1 VNANNTNTITAAT
14 TSTTTP
20 SSTQQ
25 TSANAVNGNR
35 EQVFAL
41 MADISPE
48 VQLPKTP
55 FCIRSNPTYTLIR
68 LFESNLVFGMADIRD
83 VLEVGHNDHTFS
95 IPKCHNV
102 ATFIEKILTLLDS
115 GASDH
120 CFITKSWFSSYNM
133 ISPPQR
139 GNSAGK
145 DSTFTIDSTGVAEF
159 STTINSVASRIKMN
173 DALYMPQLQSNLIS
187 VSKLVGKGMINS
199 GLVDSLEVTEPT
211 ELKALYED
219 CIYGTYTTHPFHDS
233 TATET
238 DPLERI
244 YIDIWGP
251 ASILLAGGSKY
262 FMLIIDGATS
272 YRTVYFLSSKSVDAM
287 LGTFKDFHCQAE
299 RQIGRKLK
307 RVQVD
312 IGREWANASWN
323 QYAKEAGIVLDFTTP
338 YAHQQNGKAE
348 RSMRTLLD
356 MACTMLADSRLP

>member
-48 VQLPKTP
+48 VQLSKTL

-120 CFITKSWFSSYNM
+120 CFITKS
-133 ISPPQR
+133 
-139 GNSAGK
+139 
-145 DSTFTIDSTGVAEF
+145 
-159 STTINSVASRIKMN
+159 
-173 DALYMPQLQSNLIS
+173 
-187 VSKLVGKGMINS
+187 
-199 GLVDSLEVTEPT
+199 
-211 ELKALYED
+211 
-219 CIYGTYTTHPFHDS
+219 
-233 TATET
+233 
-238 DPLERI
+238 
-244 YIDIWGP
+244 
-251 ASILLAGGSKY
+251 
-262 FMLIIDGATS
+262 
-272 YRTVYFLSSKSVDAM
+272 
-287 LGTFKDFHCQAE
+287 
-299 RQIGRKLK
+299 
-307 RVQVD
+307 
-312 IGREWANASWN
+312 
-323 QYAKEAGIVLDFTTP
+323 
-338 YAHQQNGKAE
+338 
-348 RSMRTLLD
+348 
-356 MACTMLADSRLP
+356 